1 MSIDEGCDLLTCLSW
16 RIYNLYMLHNKLC
29 LCCVLC
35 QWTDSLWSVKF
46 TALMGQLW
54 THHALHVL
62 EKAHK
67 WTPLPKEEE
76 HVTCIYIY
84 AKGWGGG
91 GGGGNRTRP
100 HDHQCFLHGRRLVC
114 TFSESWRA
122 SSMKRLQ
129 TALYPVL
136 SCYVCDHAALLR
148 ISTNADFSVPLS
160 IR

>member
-16 RIYNLYMLHNKLC
+16 RIYTVYML
-29 LCCVLC
+29 CV
-35 QWTDSLWSVKF
+35 QWTCSLWLVKF
-46 TALMGQLW
+46 TAIMGQLW
-54 THHALHVL
+54 THHALHIL
-62 EKAHK
+62 ERAHK

-76 HVTCIYIY
+76 HVTCIYICKGGRGIGQDHTHHHFTWRN
-84 AKGWGGG
+84 AK
-91 GGGGNRTRP
+91 
-100 HDHQCFLHGRRLVC
+100 CFLHGRLVC

-129 TALYPVL
+129 IALYSVL
-136 SCYVCDHAALLR
+136 SCYVSDHAALLR